1 MSAQDVQALL
11 RERGAATIAHP
22 GGTLHAHLVR
32 VHDRLAAHGLPE
44 ATALA
49 GLAHAAYGTDGFA
62 TALLTLDERD
72 LLRAAAGEHA
82 ELIVYRYGATL
93 RKATWRQLASTRQ
106 VHDRFTGTAE
116 TLTPDQLRPWPTSA
130 SSTSSTCASRPP
142 TSPPGM
148 ATTSATC
155 SPPGRSWRPR
165 PCSPTPAP
173 SCASEHPARTRAA
186 ARQPLPPR
194 LTSTRVERT
203 SAHGRS
209 GLGRRR
215 VRRVRAGSAGSVV
228 TGGVPAH
235 RRPPRRRGPA
245 AERPVQTGP
254 GLAQDQHRRP

>member
-116 TLTPDQLRPWPTSA
+116 TLTPDQLRPLADVSIVNELDLCEQAPDVAARYGDYFRDLFA
-130 SSTSSTCASRPP
+130 SWAQLA
-142 TSPPGM
+142 SPPVL
-148 ATTSATC
+148 AD
-155 SPPGRSWRPR
+155 
-165 PCSPTPAP
+165 
-173 SCASEHPARTRAA
+173 ARAVLRF
-186 ARQPLPPR
+186 
-194 LTSTRVERT
+194 
-203 SAHGRS
+203 
-209 GLGRRR
+209 
-215 VRRVRAGSAGSVV
+215 
-228 TGGVPAH
+228 
-235 RRPPRRRGPA
+235 
-245 AERPVQTGP
+245 
-254 GLAQDQHRRP
+254 